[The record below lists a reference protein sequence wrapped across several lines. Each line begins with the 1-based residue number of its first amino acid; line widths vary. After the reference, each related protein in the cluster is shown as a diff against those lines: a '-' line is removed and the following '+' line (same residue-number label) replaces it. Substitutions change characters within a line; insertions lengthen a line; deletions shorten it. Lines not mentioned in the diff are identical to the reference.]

1 MKQRLPLILN
11 LSLVSGLVIIG
22 FSIIAPVLPQY
33 ALSFSISMALTGWAI
48 SSFALARMAMD
59 IPAGF
64 LADLFGRKW
73 IMVIGLVFIC
83 FSSILSGIAE
93 SYLLL
98 ILGRVIQGIGSA
110 LYITAAT
117 TWVAQISTGEYRG
130 RFMSLYS
137 GIIFAATSFGPAI
150 GGYSAIHFGLN
161 APFFAYGGFA
171 VLGLLATIPL
181 KEMSEYN
188 HVSRSMVRIKDVP
201 SVFTNGSFLLV
212 NFSVLALFFL
222 RSGVRSTLIPLYAS
236 LNLNLSEDQIGVLMT
251 VAAVVT
257 SVLTYPSGWLSDR
270 IGRRWPIISCLFFSA
285 LSVVLIPSQTS
296 FDGLVPIMV
305 LYGFATGLQGSIAA
319 WPADVA
325 PKDKL
330 GTAMGVYRVIGDIGM
345 FLGPITVTYI
355 ADYTGRL
362 IVTFI
367 PFLIPAILAIIAGI
381 LMIWAKDPA
390 AKKKNIIIKQSI
402 EL

>member
-1 MKQRLPLILN
+1 MKQRLPIILN
-11 LSLVSGLVIIG
+11 LSLVSGLVILG

-33 ALSFSISMALTGWAI
+33 ALSFSISVALTGWAI
-48 SSFALARMAMD
+48 SSFALARMVMD

-64 LADLFGRKW
+64 LADLFGRKR
-73 IMVIGLVFIC
+73 IMAVGLVLIC
-83 FSSILSGIAE
+83 LSSILSGMAE
-93 SYLLL
+93 NYLWL
-98 ILGRVIQGIGSA
+98 IIGRVIQGVGSA

-117 TWVAQISTGEYRG
+117 TWVVQISTGEYRG

-150 GGYSAIHFGLN
+150 GGYSAVHFGLN
-161 APFFAYGGFA
+161 APFLVYGGFA
-171 VLGLLATIPL
+171 VLGLLATVPL
-181 KEMSEYN
+181 KEMVDYN
-188 HVSRSMVRIKDVP
+188 HKTRSMVRIKDVP
-201 SVFTNGSFLLV
+201 SVFMNGSFLLV

-236 LNLNLSEDQIGVLMT
+236 LNLSLSVDQIGILLT

-257 SVLTYPSGWLSDR
+257 SVFTYPSGWLSDR
-270 IGRRWPIISCLFFSA
+270 VGRRWPIMSCLFLSA

-296 FDGLVPIMV
+296 LGGLIPIMV

-325 PKDKL
+325 PENKL

-345 FLGPITVTYI
+345 FLGPITVSYV
-355 ADYTGRL
+355 ADYTGHL
-362 IVTFI
+362 TVTFI
-367 PFLIPAILAIIAGI
+367 PFLIPALLAFIVGL

-390 AKKKNIIIKQSI
+390 ARKKT
-402 EL
+402 